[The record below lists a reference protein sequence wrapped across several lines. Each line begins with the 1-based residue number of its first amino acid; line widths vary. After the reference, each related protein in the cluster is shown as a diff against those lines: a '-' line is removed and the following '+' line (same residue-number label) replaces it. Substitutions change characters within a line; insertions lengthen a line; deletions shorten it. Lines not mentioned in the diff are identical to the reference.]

1 MKAKN
6 DAPIAF
12 TPEQIEAYST
22 IGGAPH
28 LDGEYTVFG
37 EVLEGMDVVEKIEKV
52 KTGAADR
59 PIEDV
64 KVISMKIIEK

>member
-1 MKAKN
+1 MN
-6 DAPIAF
+6 DSNDTIKIKKF
-12 TPEQIEAYST
+12 IEENYDLA
-22 IGGAPH
+22 
-28 LDGEYTVFG
+28 
-37 EVLEGMDVVEKIEKV
+37 VEKIEKV